1 MRELKYENQGT
12 NTYLVYEV
20 TDQDI
25 VDSISLGMLT
35 NNKILGLAQ
44 TIFIQSDNRKF
55 VKFNV
60 SAKVSVSQFFSGAV
74 NKKRLLAVFRGI
86 VNAML
91 SAEDYMLDLSSIILD
106 LDYIFT
112 DVSTCET
119 VLICIPV
126 SNDKTKMADMKEFFR
141 KIIFNIQFDSEEN
154 GDYVTKIINYLN
166 STAVFSLD
174 TFNSLLGEIQ
184 SVAVQPVVAKT
195 RVNSQS
201 VVAPVNQTREQL
213 HTLPVVSQAT
223 PEKVAQQTIPSAKF
237 NTKGMTIPPKKDHNT
252 SVEPQEKEIS
262 FFYLMQHYNKENAAA
277 YKAQKQAKK
286 QAASEVK
293 EKKSAEKAS
302 KKKKG
307 KQSTQAVPDLGF
319 AVPGQPPQAKMPP
332 PETQP
337 PPAGSTASRVAPGAI
352 LNGAAILSR
361 SHDAARAAGPCIPV
375 SLSDAPVSLSG
386 RAATLS
392 GGADELRRDHGSR
405 RGRDRRDH
413 STQ

>member
-74 NKKRLLAVFRGI
+74 NKKRLLGVFRGI

-195 RVNSQS
+195 RVNSQP

-213 HTLPVVSQAT
+213 HTLPVVSQAA
-223 PEKVAQQTIPSAKF
+223 PEKVAQQTIPSAKS

-277 YKAQKQAKK
+277 YKAQKHGFWTGVSGQVP
-286 QAASEVK
+286 QL
-293 EKKSAEKAS
+293 SARPAQTACGLPLLSPPFLPRALPGWGCPPCS
-302 KKKKG
+302 KG
-307 KQSTQAVPDLGF
+307 HPAL
-319 AVPGQPPQAKMPP
+319 PGGQIFRPAH
-332 PETQP
+332 
-337 PPAGSTASRVAPGAI
+337 PPAGKACPARPGRHP
-352 LNGAAILSR
+352 AAESVCQ
-361 SHDAARAAGPCIPV
+361 G
-375 SLSDAPVSLSG
+375 
-386 RAATLS
+386 
-392 GGADELRRDHGSR
+392 GSR
-405 RGRDRRDH
+405 PFQSVSGSCPGH
-413 STQ
+413 CPAG